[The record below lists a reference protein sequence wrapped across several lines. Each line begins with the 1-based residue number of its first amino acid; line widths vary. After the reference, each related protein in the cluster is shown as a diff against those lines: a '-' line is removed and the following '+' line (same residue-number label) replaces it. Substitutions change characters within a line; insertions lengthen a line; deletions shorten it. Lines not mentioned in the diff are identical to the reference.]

1 MIPKTIHYCWF
12 GGKEKPK
19 LAQKCIRSWKKYC
32 PDYKIIEWNENN
44 FDVHQNDYTSFLYEN
59 KKYAFLSDYVRLKVV
74 FDQGGV
80 YFDTDVEVIKSI
92 DNFLKYE
99 AFYGFE
105 NDQYVASGL
114 GFGAEKGHITLAKML
129 EIYDNTQPNDGYSD
143 HIGIVESVGGGKIV
157 TIEGNYSDAV
167 KRRVL
172 SVGDGNIRGYAR
184 PRYGKASVKPVKDS
198 NDTQSTNSIPT
209 PTNTLESPSKTPKWV
224 GKVTCNG
231 LNVRTWAGIENPNIK
246 SYPILNYGNLVD
258 VCDTVEDKDGF
269 DWYYVRIAGKY
280 YGFVHSAYIARA

>member
-129 EIYDNTQPNDGYSD
+129 EIYDNTQPNNDNTFPITGCP
-143 HIGIVESVGGGKIV
+143 IINTNALVELGLLRNGKMQMVCNAIILPEDYLNPYDDPTGRLNKTNNTVSIHWYAKSWMSKGKIIRS
-157 TIEGNYSDAV
+157 TLSKPLHRLLGKDFF
-167 KRRVL
+167 RR
-172 SVGDGNIRGYAR
+172 
-184 PRYGKASVKPVKDS
+184 K
-198 NDTQSTNSIPT
+198 
-209 PTNTLESPSKTPKWV
+209 
-224 GKVTCNG
+224 
-231 LNVRTWAGIENPNIK
+231 
-246 SYPILNYGNLVD
+246 
-258 VCDTVEDKDGF
+258 
-269 DWYYVRIAGKY
+269 
-280 YGFVHSAYIARA
+280 